1 MARCK
6 LTRRKVV
13 VTGIGLVSA
22 LGKTLTQTWST
33 LLKGE
38 SAIQIQ
44 QPFEHFP
51 ALPLAMVG
59 SQPADLYSLLLGA
72 VDEAIADAG
81 LQLPLLGAGVVVG
94 SSRGH
99 QAQMEAIAES
109 WVSHRQIPSVPNW
122 LVVLPHT
129 AALTTARHIGSEGPV
144 KAPMAACATGVM
156 SLFQAWELI
165 RRGDCDC
172 ALAAAVEAPITPLT
186 LAGFERMGALA
197 TTGCYPFDRQREGLV
212 LGEGAAVVFMESST
226 TARSRGAHV
235 YGEVLGFGLSAD
247 GYHASAPD
255 PQQQGSRVAVE
266 TCLQRSLI
274 TMDRIG
280 YIHAHGTSTKLN
292 DAHEAALLQA
302 CGAQEIPISSTKG
315 ATGHTLGASGLL
327 GVVFCL
333 LALRNQ
339 VVPPCVGLRQPA
351 MPLNFVRTATPLDL
365 ENALC
370 LSFGFGGQNLAVAL
384 GRT

>member
-1 MARCK
+1 M
-6 LTRRKVV
+6 
-13 VTGIGLVSA
+13 TGIGLVSA
-22 LGKTLTQTWST
+22 LGRTVTQTWT
-33 LLKGE
+33 NLLKGE
-38 SAIQIQ
+38 SAVQVQ

-51 ALPLAMVG
+51 ALPLAMIG
-59 SQPADLYSLLLGA
+59 SQPADLYSLLLEA
-72 VDEAIADAG
+72 VDAAIADAG
-81 LQLPLLGAGVVVG
+81 LQLPLVDAGVVVG

-99 QAQMEAIAES
+99 QAKMEAIAES
-109 WVSHRQIPSVPNW
+109 WVSHGRIPFFPNW
-122 LVVLPHT
+122 LEVLPHT
-129 AALTTARHIGSEGPV
+129 VALTAARHVGSEGPV
-144 KAPMAACATGVM
+144 KAPMAACATGMM
-156 SLFQAWELI
+156 SLFQAWELVF
-165 RRGDCDC
+165 RGDCDY

-197 TTGCYPFDRQREGLV
+197 TTGCYPFDCLREGLV
-212 LGEGAAVVFMESST
+212 LGEGAAVVLMESST
-226 TARSRGAHV
+226 IARHRGAHV

-255 PQQQGSRVAVE
+255 PQQQGSRVALE

-274 TMDRIG
+274 TIDEIG

-302 CGAQEIPISSTKG
+302 CGAQHIPTSSTKG

-339 VVPPCVGLRQPA
+339 VVPPCVGLKQPA
-351 MPLNFVRTATPLDL
+351 MPLNFVRKTTPLDL

-384 GRT
+384 GRV